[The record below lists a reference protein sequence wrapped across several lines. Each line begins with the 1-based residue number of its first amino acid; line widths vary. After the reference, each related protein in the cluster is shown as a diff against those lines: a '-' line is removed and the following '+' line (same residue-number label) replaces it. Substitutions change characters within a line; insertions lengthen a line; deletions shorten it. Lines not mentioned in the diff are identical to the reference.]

1 MLSTIHSAKGLE
13 YDRVILLDVLDGIL
27 PAKPELC
34 CRTPGET
41 QQYEEDRRLFYV
53 AMTRARQQ
61 LVLFD
66 CAAERSTFVDEVL
79 SGLPGHR
86 KRRDAEPAGRRTPPP
101 AARAPL
107 PPVDVDSIT
116 AVGAH
121 VRHAVFGPGTVESV
135 AGRRVT
141 VRFTAGPRTLD
152 AQVVAERHLMW
163 AE

>member
-1 MLSTIHSAKGLE
+1 M
-13 YDRVILLDVLDGIL
+13 LDGIL

-66 CAAERSTFVDEVL
+66 CAAERSAFVDEVL
-79 SGLPGHR
+79 SGLPGQR
-86 KRRDAEPAGRRTPPP
+86 KRRDAEPAGHRTPPP

-116 AVGAH
+116 AVGAMCGMPSLAPALWKAL
-121 VRHAVFGPGTVESV
+121 RA
-135 AGRRVT
+135 A
-141 VRFTAGPRTLD
+141 A
-152 AQVVAERHLMW
+152 
-163 AE
+163 